1 MLNIVLKCK
10 AYLNN
15 IEHLVEESRNAKEI
29 ALRLMF
35 EVNMRPPIGRILVD
49 KYFINSFY
57 FNSTEIQFIFTV
69 SFKFLSH
76 CVTVGWVTMSIL

>member
-69 SFKFLSH
+69 SFKFLSLS
-76 CVTVGWVTMSIL
+76 VTVGWVTMSIL